1 MASDVKNIMIDDDDD
16 NEVVVDMR
24 KKPEEEH
31 IKDII
36 KQGLQDI
43 DAIVAIFELLEPLIK
58 PFGDFETIYEL
69 RMIYSEVLPHIL
81 IGDYN
86 AILNDEPMQDQKE
99 IAAITMKALRKEIV
113 SKLIDKY
120 EN

>member
-31 IKDII
+31 IKEII

-43 DAIVAIFELLEPLIK
+43 DAIVSLLELLEPLIE
-58 PFGDFETIYEL
+58 PFGDLETINEIKML
-69 RMIYSEVLPHIL
+69 YSEVIPNIL
-81 IGDYN
+81 VGNFKEIQEGM
-86 AILNDEPMQDQKE
+86 DEQTKE
-99 IAAITMKALRKEIV
+99 IADITMKRLRKEFFM
-113 SKLIDKY
+113 KLEDKY
-120 EN
+120 N